1 MDPLRLADAED
12 GDDVRVVQPR
22 GGLRLAMEAGHAL
35 GVEERRRGQDL
46 ERDATAER
54 FLLGLVDD
62 AHPAASDLADDP
74 VVGEPLGNR
83 AVRQGGGAEER
94 TGDIRRARLEILDDH
109 QRGEE
114 GADLLGERGIPG
126 GIFLDGRPFPALAAL
141 EELLREIAERVRVE

>member
-1 MDPLRLADAED
+1 MVQPRRRLRLA
-12 GDDVRVVQPR
+12 V
-22 GGLRLAMEAGHAL
+22 EAGHAL
-35 GVEERRRGQDL
+35 GVEERRRRQHL

-62 AHPAASDLADDP
+62 AHPAPPDLADDP

-83 AVRQGGGAEER
+83 SVRQGGGAQER
-94 TGDIRRARLEILDDH
+94 AGDVGRARLEILDHH

-126 GIFLDGRPFPALAAL
+126 GVFLDGRPFPALAAL
-141 EELLREIAERVRVE
+141 EELLREVAERARVE